1 MTGSLESV
9 PGSSRSTSSRAER
22 WLAGV
27 ARAGRTTLTHAGE
40 LAFLL
45 RDIAVALVSLRVA
58 PRAIVRQM
66 YVMGVESLPIVIL
79 TAVLAGI
86 VTSQQGGYQFTGAI
100 PLYVLGSVVAESVV
114 LEMGPVLTAIVL
126 VGRVGA
132 RITAELGTMKV
143 SEQIDAFYSVGR
155 DPIPILAAPRVV
167 AGIVVVPVL
176 VGIANLVGILAGMI
190 SADLTVGLG
199 PASFLYGARLYWNS
213 WDLFYSLTKAL
224 VFGFTIPVIAI
235 HMGLR
240 TEGGAE
246 GVGKTTTQAVMFMTL
261 AVLVMDALFPPLLL
275 D

>member
-1 MTGSLESV
+1 M
-9 PGSSRSTSSRAER
+9 PGPSETPSRAER
-22 WLAGV
+22 ALAQV
-27 ARAGRTTLTHAGE
+27 ARAGRTVLQHSGE
-40 LAFLL
+40 IAILL
-45 RDIAVALVSLRVA
+45 RDIVAALVGLRVS
-58 PRAIVRQM
+58 PRSILRQM
-66 YVMGVESLPIVIL
+66 YVMGVQSLPIVIL

-100 PLYVLGSVVAESVV
+100 PLHVLGSIVAESVV

-155 DPIPILAAPRVV
+155 DPVSILAAPRVV
-167 AGIVVVPVL
+167 AGIIVVPVL
-176 VGIANLVGILAGMI
+176 VAIANLVGILAGMI
-190 SADLTVGLG
+190 SAQLTVGLG
-199 PASFLYGARLYWNS
+199 PNSFLYGARLYWQS

-224 VFGFTIPVIAI
+224 VFGFTIPVVAI

-261 AVLVMDALFPPLLL
+261 AVLIMDALFPPLLL

>member
-1 MTGSLESV
+1 MTGRSGA
-9 PGSSRSTSSRAER
+9 PSRVER
-22 WLAGV
+22 GLAQV
-27 ARAGRTTLTHAGE
+27 ARAGRTVLQHSGE
-40 LAFLL
+40 IAILL
-45 RDIAVALVSLRVA
+45 RDIVAALVGLRVSLRS
-58 PRAIVRQM
+58 ILRQM
-66 YVMGVESLPIVIL
+66 YVMGVQSIPIVVL

-100 PLYVLGSVVAESVV
+100 PLYVLGSIVAESVV

-155 DPIPILAAPRVV
+155 DPVSILAAPRVV
-167 AGIVVVPVL
+167 AGIIVVPIL
-176 VGIANLVGILAGMI
+176 VAIANLVGILAGMV
-190 SADLTVGLG
+190 SAQLTVGLG
-199 PASFLYGARLYWNS
+199 PNSFLYGARLYWQS

-224 VFGFTIPVIAI
+224 VFGFTIPVVAI

-261 AVLVMDALFPPLLL
+261 AVLIMDALFPPLLL